1 MKQKSE
7 KLKIKKIKKITEG
20 RGCLCIY
27 SGFNNTS
34 ITITR
39 ENGDKLTQPISARTA
54 TGYKGAKKV
63 TSYAVQIA
71 AKAALVKLNEFGISS
86 IIIKTRGV
94 GSGWSA
100 AIKKI
105 GEADNLRIEKIEA
118 KNTLPFNGCRPR
130 KAPRK

>member
-7 KLKIKKIKKITEG
+7 KLKIKKIKKIAGG

-63 TSYAVQIA
+63 TTHAVQIA
-71 AKAALVKLNEFGISS
+71 ARAALAKANEFGISTV
-86 IIIKTRGV
+86 IVKTRGV
-94 GSGWSA
+94 GG
-100 AIKKI
+100 
-105 GEADNLRIEKIEA
+105 G
-118 KNTLPFNGCRPR
+118 
-130 KAPRK
+130 